1 MKFFKMRWNP
11 LKIDG
16 SPKTYGDA
24 LKEISAKYIKDVYP
38 NYNLVPSLV
47 KNWRRLPLGNFVAFR
62 SENIRNVFNTMAYS
76 LREMSSSN
84 PYLRQMGSRRMV
96 GLYATMYG
104 LQEGLSITTNALTN
118 IDQEFLKKY
127 QRWFS
132 PWYDKNSTLFPISK
146 VDPENKKF
154 WTLNWSREQPYEGL
168 QDALEQVYSEMKG
181 DQK

>member
-1 MKFFKMRWNP
+1 MNWNP

-76 LREMSSSN
+76 LREMGSSN
-84 PYLRQMGSRRMV
+84 PFLRLGS
-96 GLYATMYG
+96 
-104 LQEGLSITTNALTN
+104 
-118 IDQEFLKKY
+118 
-127 QRWFS
+127 
-132 PWYDKNSTLFPISK
+132 
-146 VDPENKKF
+146 
-154 WTLNWSREQPYEGL
+154 
-168 QDALEQVYSEMKG
+168 
-181 DQK
+181 